1 MNAFVFP
8 GQGSQHLGMGADM
21 YNSNQKAQQIFEDA
35 NEILGFKITDIMFG
49 EDQEALKQT
58 NITQPAIYI
67 HSMVTALIANKFFKP
82 DAVAG
87 HSLGEF
93 TALAAANYISFED
106 GLTLVQKRAV
116 AMQEAC
122 EKNESSMAA
131 IVGLEDKIVEDVCL
145 ESKETL
151 VAANYNCP
159 GQIVISGTINA
170 VNLACTKLT
179 ELGARR
185 ALVLPVRGAFHS
197 PLMKSAEESLSKAIN
212 SIQFK
217 EGTCPIYQNITGMP
231 YTDIEKIKQNLVN
244 QLTNSVKWTQTME
257 NMKLNGLTSVTE
269 VGPGKVIQGLFKRI
283 SRDLET
289 KSLHQ
294 LIVQKLS

>member
-8 GQGSQHLGMGADM
+8 GQGSQHLGMGADL

-58 NITQPAIYI
+58 NITQPAIFI
-67 HSMVTALIANKFFKP
+67 HSMVIALIANKFFKP

-106 GLTLVQKRAV
+106 GLRLVQKRAI

-131 IVGLEDKIVEDVCL
+131 IVGLDENIVEDVCSQ
-145 ESKETL
+145 SKETL

-170 VNLACTKLT
+170 VNIACNKLT

-212 SIQFK
+212 NIQFK

-231 YTDIEKIKQNLVN
+231 YTDIEEIKQNLVN
-244 QLTNSVKWTQTME
+244 QLTSSVKWTQTME
-257 NMKLNGLTSVTE
+257 NMKLNGLASVTE
-269 VGPGKVIQGLFKRI
+269 VGPGKILQGLFKRI

-294 LIVQKLS
+294 LII

>member
-8 GQGSQHLGMGADM
+8 GQGSQHLGMGADL
-21 YNSNQKAQQIFEDA
+21 YNSDQKARQIFEDA
-35 NEILGFKITDIMFG
+35 NDILGFKITDIMFG
-49 EDQEALKQT
+49 ENQEALKQT

-67 HSMVTALIANKFFKP
+67 HSMVIALIADKFFKP
-82 DAVAG
+82 NAVAG

-106 GLTLVQKRAV
+106 GLRLVQKRAI

-131 IVGLEDKIVEDVCL
+131 IVGLDENIVEDVCSQ
-145 ESKETL
+145 SKETL

-170 VNLACTKLT
+170 VNLACNKLT

-212 SIQFK
+212 NVQFK

-231 YTDIEKIKQNLVN
+231 YTNIEEIKQNLVN
-244 QLTNSVKWTQTME
+244 QLTSSVKWTQTME
-257 NMKLNGLTSVTE
+257 NMKLNGLASVTE
-269 VGPGKVIQGLFKRI
+269 VGPGKVLQGLFKRI

-294 LIVQKLS
+294 LIV

>member
-8 GQGSQHLGMGADM
+8 GQGSQHLGMGADL
-21 YNSNQKAQQIFEDA
+21 YNSNHKAQQIFEDA

-49 EDQEALKQT
+49 EDQEALKET

-67 HSMVTALIANKFFKP
+67 HSMVIAIIANKFFKP
-82 DAVAG
+82 NAVAG

-106 GLTLVQKRAV
+106 GLRLVQKRAV

-131 IVGLEDKIVEDVCL
+131 IVGLEDKIVENVCL

-170 VNLACTKLT
+170 VNLACNKLT

-217 EGTCPIYQNITGMP
+217 EGTCPIYQNITGTP

-244 QLTNSVKWTQTME
+244 QLTSSVKWTQTME
-257 NMKLNGLTSVTE
+257 NMRLNGLTSVTE

-294 LIVQKLS
+294 LIV

>member
-8 GQGSQHLGMGADM
+8 GQGSQHLGMGADL
-21 YNSNQKAQQIFEDA
+21 YNSNHKAQQIFEDA

-67 HSMVTALIANKFFKP
+67 HSMVIALIADKFFKP
-82 DAVAG
+82 NAVAG

-106 GLTLVQKRAV
+106 GLRLVQKRAI

-131 IVGLEDKIVEDVCL
+131 IVGLDDNIVEGVCSQ
-145 ESKETL
+145 SKETL

-170 VNLACTKLT
+170 VNIACNKLT

-212 SIQFK
+212 NIQFK

-231 YTDIEKIKQNLVN
+231 YTDIEEIKQNLVN
-244 QLTNSVKWTQTME
+244 QLTSSVKWTQTMK
-257 NMKLNGLTSVTE
+257 NMKINGLSSVTE
-269 VGPGKVIQGLFKRI
+269 VGPGKVLQGLFKRI

-294 LIVQKLS
+294 LIV

>member
-1 MNAFVFP
+1 
-8 GQGSQHLGMGADM
+8 MGADL
-21 YNSNQKAQQIFEDA
+21 YNSNRKAQQIFEDA

-58 NITQPAIYI
+58 NITQPAIFI
-67 HSMVTALIANKFFKP
+67 HSMVIALVADKFFKP
-82 DAVAG
+82 NAVAG

-106 GLTLVQKRAV
+106 GLRLVQKRAI

-131 IVGLEDKIVEDVCL
+131 IVGLDDNTVEDVCSQ
-145 ESKETL
+145 SKETL

-170 VNLACTKLT
+170 VNIACNKLT

-212 SIQFK
+212 NIQFK

-231 YTDIEKIKQNLVN
+231 YTDIEKIKHNLVN
-244 QLTNSVKWTQTME
+244 QLTSSVKWTQTME

-294 LIVQKLS
+294 LIV

>member
-8 GQGSQHLGMGADM
+8 GQGSQHLGMGADL

-106 GLTLVQKRAV
+106 GLRLVQKRAV

-131 IVGLEDKIVEDVCL
+131 IVGLEDKIVEEVCL
-145 ESKETL
+145 QSKETL

-170 VNLACTKLT
+170 VNLACNKLT

-231 YTDIEKIKQNLVN
+231 YTDIEKIKHNLVN
-244 QLTNSVKWTQTME
+244 QLTSSVKWTQTME

-294 LIVQKLS
+294 LIV

>member
-1 MNAFVFP
+1 MNVFVFP
-8 GQGSQHLGMGADM
+8 GQGSQHLGMGADL
-21 YNSNQKAQQIFEDA
+21 YNSNHKAQQIFEDA

-67 HSMVTALIANKFFKP
+67 HSMVIALIAGKFFKP
-82 DAVAG
+82 SAVAG

-106 GLTLVQKRAV
+106 GLRLVQKRAI

-131 IVGLEDKIVEDVCL
+131 IVGLDDNIVEDVCSQ
-145 ESKETL
+145 SKETL

-170 VNLACTKLT
+170 VNIACNKLT

-212 SIQFK
+212 NIQFK

-231 YTDIEKIKQNLVN
+231 YTDIEEIKQNLVN
-244 QLTNSVKWTQTME
+244 QLTSSVKWTQTME
-257 NMKLNGLTSVTE
+257 NMKLNGLASVTE
-269 VGPGKVIQGLFKRI
+269 VGPGKVLQGLFKRI

-294 LIVQKLS
+294 LIV

>member
-8 GQGSQHLGMGADM
+8 GQGSQYLGMGADL
-21 YNSNQKAQQIFEDA
+21 YNSNHKAQKIFEDA

-67 HSMVTALIANKFFKP
+67 HSMVIALIAEKFFKP
-82 DAVAG
+82 NAVAG

-106 GLTLVQKRAV
+106 GLRLVQKRAI

-131 IVGLEDKIVEDVCL
+131 IVGLDDNTVEDVCSQ
-145 ESKETL
+145 SKETL

-170 VNLACTKLT
+170 VNIACNKLT

-212 SIQFK
+212 NIQFK

-231 YTDIEKIKQNLVN
+231 YTDIEEIKQNLVN
-244 QLTNSVKWTQTME
+244 QLTSSVKWTQTME
-257 NMKLNGLTSVTE
+257 NMKLNGLASVTE
-269 VGPGKVIQGLFKRI
+269 VGPGKVLQGLFKRI

-294 LIVQKLS
+294 LIV

>member
-8 GQGSQHLGMGADM
+8 GQGSQFIGMGADL
-21 YNSNQKAQQIFEDA
+21 YNSSQKAQQIFEDA
-35 NEILGFKITDIMFG
+35 NEILGYKITDIMFG
-49 EDQEALKQT
+49 EDPEALKQT

-67 HSMVTALIANKFFKP
+67 HSMVIALIANKFFKP
-82 DAVAG
+82 NAVAG

-106 GLTLVQKRAV
+106 GLKLVQKRAI

-122 EKNESSMAA
+122 EENESSMAA

-145 ESKETL
+145 QSEETL
-151 VAANYNCP
+151 VAANFNCP

-170 VNLACTKLT
+170 VNIACNKLT

-212 SIQFK
+212 NIHFK
-217 EGTCPIYQNITGMP
+217 EGTCPIYQNITGKP

-244 QLTNSVKWTQTME
+244 QLTSSVKWTQTMK
-257 NMKLNGLTSVTE
+257 NMKLNGLKSITE
-269 VGPGKVIQGLFKRI
+269 VGPGKVLQGLFKRI

-294 LIVQKLS
+294 LIV

>member
-8 GQGSQHLGMGADM
+8 GQGSQHLGMGADL
-21 YNSNQKAQQIFEDA
+21 YNSDQKARQIFEDA
-35 NEILGFKITDIMFG
+35 NDILGFKITDIMFG
-49 EDQEALKQT
+49 ENQEALKQT

-67 HSMVTALIANKFFKP
+67 HSMVIALIAEKFFKP
-82 DAVAG
+82 NAVAG

-93 TALAAANYISFED
+93 TALAASNYISFED
-106 GLTLVQKRAV
+106 GLRLVQKRAI

-131 IVGLEDKIVEDVCL
+131 IVGLDENIVEDVCSQ
-145 ESKETL
+145 SKETL

-170 VNLACTKLT
+170 VNIACNKLT

-212 SIQFK
+212 NVQFK

-231 YTDIEKIKQNLVN
+231 YTNIEEIKQNLVN
-244 QLTNSVKWTQTME
+244 QLTSSVKWTQTME
-257 NMKLNGLTSVTE
+257 NMKLNGLASVTE
-269 VGPGKVIQGLFKRI
+269 VGPGKVLQGLFKRI

-294 LIVQKLS
+294 LIV

>member
-8 GQGSQHLGMGADM
+8 GQGSQHLGMGADL

-35 NEILGFKITDIMFG
+35 NEILGLKITDIMFG

-67 HSMVTALIANKFFKP
+67 HSMVIALIADKFFKP
-82 DAVAG
+82 NAVAG

-106 GLTLVQKRAV
+106 GLRLVHKRAI

-131 IVGLEDKIVEDVCL
+131 IVGLDDNTVEDVCSQ
-145 ESKETL
+145 SKETL

-170 VNLACTKLT
+170 VNIACNKLT

-212 SIQFK
+212 NIQFK

-231 YTDIEKIKQNLVN
+231 YTDIEEIKQNLVN
-244 QLTNSVKWTQTME
+244 QLTSSVKWTQTME
-257 NMKLNGLTSVTE
+257 NMKLNGLASVTE
-269 VGPGKVIQGLFKRI
+269 VGPGKVLQGLFKRI

-294 LIVQKLS
+294 LIV

>member
-8 GQGSQHLGMGADM
+8 GQGSQHLGMGADL
-21 YNSNQKAQQIFEDA
+21 YNSNQKAQQVFEDA
-35 NEILGFKITDIMFG
+35 NEILGYKITDIMFG

-67 HSMVTALIANKFFKP
+67 HSMVAALVANKFFKP

-106 GLTLVQKRAV
+106 GLRLVQKRAI

-131 IVGLEDKIVEDVCL
+131 IVGLDDNIVEGVCSQ
-145 ESKETL
+145 SKETL

-159 GQIVISGTINA
+159 GQIVISGTFNA
-170 VNLACTKLT
+170 VNIACNKLT

-212 SIQFK
+212 NTQFK

-231 YTDIEKIKQNLVN
+231 YTDIEEIKQNLVN
-244 QLTNSVKWTQTME
+244 QLTSSVKWTQTME
-257 NMKLNGLTSVTE
+257 NMKINGLASVTE
-269 VGPGKVIQGLFKRI
+269 VGPGKVLQGLFKRI

-294 LIVQKLS
+294 LIV

>member
-8 GQGSQHLGMGADM
+8 GQGSQHLGMGADL
-21 YNSNQKAQQIFEDA
+21 YNSHHKAQQIFEDA

-58 NITQPAIYI
+58 DITQPAIYI
-67 HSMVTALIANKFFKP
+67 HSMVIAIIANKFFKP
-82 DAVAG
+82 NAVAG

-106 GLTLVQKRAV
+106 GLRLVQKRAV

-131 IVGLEDKIVEDVCL
+131 IVGLEDKIVENVCL

-170 VNLACTKLT
+170 VNLACNKLT

-212 SIQFK
+212 NIQFK
-217 EGTCPIYQNITGMP
+217 EGTCPIYQNITGTP

-244 QLTNSVKWTQTME
+244 QLTSSVKWTQTME
-257 NMKLNGLTSVTE
+257 NMRLNGLTSVTE

-294 LIVQKLS
+294 LIV

>member
-8 GQGSQHLGMGADM
+8 GQGSQHLGMGADL

-67 HSMVTALIANKFFKP
+67 HSIVIALIADKFFKP
-82 DAVAG
+82 NAVAG

-106 GLTLVQKRAV
+106 GLRLVYKRAI
-116 AMQEAC
+116 AMQKAC

-131 IVGLEDKIVEDVCL
+131 IVGLDDNTVEDVCS

-170 VNLACTKLT
+170 VNIACNKLT

-212 SIQFK
+212 NTQFK

-231 YTDIEKIKQNLVN
+231 YTDIEEIKQNLVN
-244 QLTNSVKWTQTME
+244 QLTRSVKWTQTME
-257 NMKLNGLTSVTE
+257 NMKINGLASVTE
-269 VGPGKVIQGLFKRI
+269 VGPGKVLQGLFKRI

-294 LIVQKLS
+294 LIV

>member
-1 MNAFVFP
+1 MNVFVFP
-8 GQGSQHLGMGADM
+8 GQGSQHLGMGADL
-21 YNSNQKAQQIFEDA
+21 YNSNHKAQQIFEDA

-67 HSMVTALIANKFFKP
+67 HSMVIALIADKFFKP
-82 DAVAG
+82 NAVAG

-106 GLTLVQKRAV
+106 GLRLVYKRAI

-131 IVGLEDKIVEDVCL
+131 IVGLDDNIVEDVCSQ
-145 ESKETL
+145 SKETL

-170 VNLACTKLT
+170 VNTACNKLT

-212 SIQFK
+212 NIQFK

-231 YTDIEKIKQNLVN
+231 YTDIEEIKQNLVN
-244 QLTNSVKWTQTME
+244 QLTSSVKWTQTME
-257 NMKLNGLTSVTE
+257 NMKINGLASVTE
-269 VGPGKVIQGLFKRI
+269 VGPGKVLQGLFKRV

-294 LIVQKLS
+294 LIV

>member
-8 GQGSQHLGMGADM
+8 GQGSQHLGMGADL
-21 YNSNQKAQQIFEDA
+21 YNSDQKARQIFEDA
-35 NEILGFKITDIMFG
+35 NDILGFKITDIMFG
-49 EDQEALKQT
+49 ENQEALKQT

-67 HSMVTALIANKFFKP
+67 HSMVIALIAEKFFKP
-82 DAVAG
+82 NAVAG

-93 TALAAANYISFED
+93 TALAASNYISFED
-106 GLTLVQKRAV
+106 GLRLVQKRAI

-131 IVGLEDKIVEDVCL
+131 IVGLDENIVEDVCSQ
-145 ESKETL
+145 SKETL

-159 GQIVISGTINA
+159 GQIVISGTITA
-170 VNLACTKLT
+170 VNIACNKLT

-212 SIQFK
+212 NVQFK

-231 YTDIEKIKQNLVN
+231 YTNIEEIKQNLVN
-244 QLTNSVKWTQTME
+244 QLTSSVKWTQTME

-269 VGPGKVIQGLFKRI
+269 VGPGKVLQGLFKRI

>member
-1 MNAFVFP
+1 MNVFVFP
-8 GQGSQHLGMGADM
+8 GQGSQHLGMGADL
-21 YNSNQKAQQIFEDA
+21 YNSNHKAQKIFEDA

-67 HSMVTALIANKFFKP
+67 HSMVIALIAEKFFKP
-82 DAVAG
+82 NAVAG

-106 GLTLVQKRAV
+106 GLRLVQKRAI

-131 IVGLEDKIVEDVCL
+131 IVGLDDNIVEDVCSQ
-145 ESKETL
+145 SKETL

-170 VNLACTKLT
+170 VNIACNKLT

-197 PLMKSAEESLSKAIN
+197 PLMKSAEESLS
-212 SIQFK
+212 
-217 EGTCPIYQNITGMP
+217 
-231 YTDIEKIKQNLVN
+231 
-244 QLTNSVKWTQTME
+244 
-257 NMKLNGLTSVTE
+257 
-269 VGPGKVIQGLFKRI
+269 
-283 SRDLET
+283 
-289 KSLHQ
+289 
-294 LIVQKLS
+294 LIHI

>member
-8 GQGSQHLGMGADM
+8 GQGSQHLGMGADL
-21 YNSNQKAQQIFEDA
+21 YNSNHKAQQIFEDA

-49 EDQEALKQT
+49 EDQEALKET

-67 HSMVTALIANKFFKP
+67 HSMVIAIIANKFFKP
-82 DAVAG
+82 NAVAG

-106 GLTLVQKRAV
+106 GLRLVQKRAI

-131 IVGLEDKIVEDVCL
+131 IVGLDDNIVEDVCS

-151 VAANYNCP
+151 VAANYNCA

-170 VNLACTKLT
+170 VNVACNKLI

-212 SIQFK
+212 NIQFK

-231 YTDIEKIKQNLVN
+231 YTDIEEIKQNLVN
-244 QLTNSVKWTQTME
+244 QLTSSVKWTHTME
-257 NMKLNGLTSVTE
+257 NMKLNGLASVTE
-269 VGPGKVIQGLFKRI
+269 VGPGKVLQGLFKKI

-294 LIVQKLS
+294 LIV

>member
-8 GQGSQHLGMGADM
+8 GQGSQHLGMGADL

-106 GLTLVQKRAV
+106 GLRLVQKRAL

-145 ESKETL
+145 QSKETL

-170 VNLACTKLT
+170 VNLACNKLT

-212 SIQFK
+212 NTQFK

-231 YTDIEKIKQNLVN
+231 YTDIEEIKQNLVN
-244 QLTNSVKWTQTME
+244 QLTSSVKWTQTME
-257 NMKLNGLTSVTE
+257 NMKINGLASVTE
-269 VGPGKVIQGLFKRI
+269 VGPGKVLQGLFKRI

-294 LIVQKLS
+294 LII

>member
-1 MNAFVFP
+1 MNVFVFP
-8 GQGSQHLGMGADM
+8 GQGSQHLGMGADL
-21 YNSNQKAQQIFEDA
+21 YNSNHKAQQIFEDA

-67 HSMVTALIANKFFKP
+67 HSMVIALIADKFFKP
-82 DAVAG
+82 NAVAG

-106 GLTLVQKRAV
+106 GLRLVYKRAI

-131 IVGLEDKIVEDVCL
+131 IVGLDDNTVEDVCSQ
-145 ESKETL
+145 SKETL

-170 VNLACTKLT
+170 VNIACNKLT

-212 SIQFK
+212 NIQFK

-231 YTDIEKIKQNLVN
+231 YTDIEEIKQNLVN
-244 QLTNSVKWTQTME
+244 QLTSSVKWTQTME
-257 NMKLNGLTSVTE
+257 NMKLNGLASVTE
-269 VGPGKVIQGLFKRI
+269 VGPGKVLQGLFKRI

-294 LIVQKLS
+294 LII

>member
-1 MNAFVFP
+1 MNVFVFP
-8 GQGSQHLGMGADM
+8 GQGSQHLGMGADL
-21 YNSNQKAQQIFEDA
+21 YNSNHKAQQIFEDA

-67 HSMVTALIANKFFKP
+67 HSMVIALIADKFFKP
-82 DAVAG
+82 NAVAG

-106 GLTLVQKRAV
+106 GLRLVQKRAI

-131 IVGLEDKIVEDVCL
+131 IVGLDDNTVEDVCL
-145 ESKETL
+145 QSKETL

-170 VNLACTKLT
+170 VNIACNKLT

-212 SIQFK
+212 NIQFK

-231 YTDIEKIKQNLVN
+231 YTDIEEIKQNLVN
-244 QLTNSVKWTQTME
+244 QLTSPVKWTQTME
-257 NMKLNGLTSVTE
+257 NMKLNGLASVTE
-269 VGPGKVIQGLFKRI
+269 VGPGKVLQGLFKRI

-294 LIVQKLS
+294 LIV

>member
-49 EDQEALKQT
+49 EDLEALKQT

-145 ESKETL
+145 QSKETL

-231 YTDIEKIKQNLVN
+231 YTNIEKIKQNLVD
-244 QLTNSVKWTQTME
+244 QLTSSVKWTQTME

-269 VGPGKVIQGLFKRI
+269 VGPGKVIQALFKRI

-294 LIVQKLS
+294 LIV

>member
-8 GQGSQHLGMGADM
+8 GQGSQHLGMGADL
-21 YNSNQKAQQIFEDA
+21 YNSDQKARQIFEDA
-35 NEILGFKITDIMFG
+35 NDILGFKITDIMFG
-49 EDQEALKQT
+49 ENQEALKQT

-67 HSMVTALIANKFFKP
+67 HSMVIALIAEKFFKP
-82 DAVAG
+82 NAVAG

-106 GLTLVQKRAV
+106 GLRLVQKRAI

-131 IVGLEDKIVEDVCL
+131 IVGLDENIVEDVCSQ
-145 ESKETL
+145 SKETL

-170 VNLACTKLT
+170 VNIACNKLT
-179 ELGARR
+179 ELGAKR

-212 SIQFK
+212 NVQFK

-231 YTDIEKIKQNLVN
+231 YTNIEEIKQNLVN
-244 QLTNSVKWTQTME
+244 QLTSSVKWTQTME
-257 NMKLNGLTSVTE
+257 NMKLNGLASVTE
-269 VGPGKVIQGLFKRI
+269 VGPGKVLQGLFKRI

-294 LIVQKLS
+294 LIV

>member
-8 GQGSQHLGMGADM
+8 GQGSQHLGMGADL

-106 GLTLVQKRAV
+106 GLRLVQKRAL

-145 ESKETL
+145 QSKETL
-151 VAANYNCP
+151 VAANYNYP

-170 VNLACTKLT
+170 VNLACNKLT

-212 SIQFK
+212 GIQFK

-231 YTDIEKIKQNLVN
+231 YTDIEKIKHNLVN
-244 QLTNSVKWTQTME
+244 QLTSSVKWTQTME

-294 LIVQKLS
+294 LIV

>member
-8 GQGSQHLGMGADM
+8 GQGSQHLGMGADL

-67 HSMVTALIANKFFKP
+67 HSMVIALIADKFFKP
-82 DAVAG
+82 NAVAG

-106 GLTLVQKRAV
+106 GLRLVHKRAI

-131 IVGLEDKIVEDVCL
+131 IVGLDDNTVEDVCSQ
-145 ESKETL
+145 SKETL

-170 VNLACTKLT
+170 VNIACNKLT

-212 SIQFK
+212 NIQFK

-231 YTDIEKIKQNLVN
+231 YTDIEEIKQNLVN
-244 QLTNSVKWTQTME
+244 QLTSSVKWTQTME
-257 NMKLNGLTSVTE
+257 NMKLNGLASVTE
-269 VGPGKVIQGLFKRI
+269 VGPGKVLQGLFKRI

-294 LIVQKLS
+294 LIV

>member
-1 MNAFVFP
+1 MNVFVFP
-8 GQGSQHLGMGADM
+8 GQGSQHLGMGADL
-21 YNSNQKAQQIFEDA
+21 YNSNHKAQQIFEDA

-67 HSMVTALIANKFFKP
+67 HSMVSALIANKFFKP
-82 DAVAG
+82 DAAAG

-106 GLTLVQKRAV
+106 GLRLVYKRAI

-131 IVGLEDKIVEDVCL
+131 IVGLDDNIVEDVCSQ
-145 ESKETL
+145 SKETL

-170 VNLACTKLT
+170 VNIACNKLT

-212 SIQFK
+212 NIQFK

-231 YTDIEKIKQNLVN
+231 YTDIEEIKQNLVN
-244 QLTNSVKWTQTME
+244 QLTSSVKWTQTME
-257 NMKLNGLTSVTE
+257 NMKLNGLASVTE
-269 VGPGKVIQGLFKRI
+269 VGPGKVLQGLFKRI

-294 LIVQKLS
+294 LIV

>member
-8 GQGSQHLGMGADM
+8 GQGSQYLGMGADL
-21 YNSNQKAQQIFEDA
+21 YKSNQKAQQIFEDA

-67 HSMVTALIANKFFKP
+67 HSMVIALIADKFFKP
-82 DAVAG
+82 NAVAG

-106 GLTLVQKRAV
+106 GLRLVYKRAI

-131 IVGLEDKIVEDVCL
+131 IVGLDDNTVEDVCSQ
-145 ESKETL
+145 SKETL

-170 VNLACTKLT
+170 VNIACNKLT

-212 SIQFK
+212 NIQFK

-231 YTDIEKIKQNLVN
+231 YTDIEEIKQNLVN
-244 QLTNSVKWTQTME
+244 QLTSSVKWTQTME
-257 NMKLNGLTSVTE
+257 NMKLNGLASVTE
-269 VGPGKVIQGLFKRI
+269 VGPGKVLQGLFKRI

-294 LIVQKLS
+294 LIV

>member
-8 GQGSQHLGMGADM
+8 GQGSQHLGMGADL
-21 YNSNQKAQQIFEDA
+21 YNSNRKAQQIFEDA

-67 HSMVTALIANKFFKP
+67 HSMVITLIANKFFMP
-82 DAVAG
+82 NAVAG

-106 GLTLVQKRAV
+106 GLRLVQKRAI

-131 IVGLEDKIVEDVCL
+131 IVGLEDKIVEDVCS

-159 GQIVISGTINA
+159 GQIVISGSINA
-170 VNLACTKLT
+170 VNIACNKLT

-212 SIQFK
+212 NIQFK
-217 EGTCPIYQNITGMP
+217 DGTCPIYQNITGMP
-231 YTDIEKIKQNLVN
+231 YTDIGKIKQNLVN

-257 NMKLNGLTSVTE
+257 NMKFNGLTSVTE
-269 VGPGKVIQGLFKRI
+269 VGPGKVLQGLFKRI

-294 LIVQKLS
+294 LIV

>member
-1 MNAFVFP
+1 MNVFVFP
-8 GQGSQHLGMGADM
+8 GQGSQHLGMGADL
-21 YNSNQKAQQIFEDA
+21 YNSNHKAQQIFEDA

-67 HSMVTALIANKFFKP
+67 HSMVIALIADKFFKP
-82 DAVAG
+82 NAVAG

-106 GLTLVQKRAV
+106 GLRLVYKRAI

-131 IVGLEDKIVEDVCL
+131 IVGLDDNIVEDVCSQ
-145 ESKETL
+145 SKETL

-170 VNLACTKLT
+170 VNIACNKLT

-212 SIQFK
+212 NIQFK

-231 YTDIEKIKQNLVN
+231 YTDIEEIKQNLVN
-244 QLTNSVKWTQTME
+244 QLTSSVKWTQTME
-257 NMKLNGLTSVTE
+257 NMKLNGLASVTE
-269 VGPGKVIQGLFKRI
+269 VGPGKVLQGLFKRI

-294 LIVQKLS
+294 LII

>member
-8 GQGSQHLGMGADM
+8 GQGSQHLGMGADL
-21 YNSNQKAQQIFEDA
+21 YNSDQKARQIFEDA
-35 NEILGFKITDIMFG
+35 NDILGFKITDIMFG
-49 EDQEALKQT
+49 ENQEALKQT

-67 HSMVTALIANKFFKP
+67 HSMVIALIAEKFFKP
-82 DAVAG
+82 NAVAG

-93 TALAAANYISFED
+93 TALAASNYISFED
-106 GLTLVQKRAV
+106 GLRLVQKRAI

-131 IVGLEDKIVEDVCL
+131 IIGLDENIVEDVCS

-170 VNLACTKLT
+170 VNIACNKLT

-212 SIQFK
+212 NVQFK

-231 YTDIEKIKQNLVN
+231 YTNIEEIKQNLVN
-244 QLTNSVKWTQTME
+244 QLTSSVKWTQTME
-257 NMKLNGLTSVTE
+257 NMKINGLASVTE
-269 VGPGKVIQGLFKRI
+269 VGPGKVLQGLFKRI

-294 LIVQKLS
+294 LIV

>member
-1 MNAFVFP
+1 MNVFVFP
-8 GQGSQHLGMGADM
+8 GQGSQHLGMGADL
-21 YNSNQKAQQIFEDA
+21 YNSNHKAQQIFEDA

-58 NITQPAIYI
+58 NITQPAIFI
-67 HSMVTALIANKFFKP
+67 HSMVIALVADKFFKP
-82 DAVAG
+82 NAVAG

-106 GLTLVQKRAV
+106 GLRLVYKRAI

-131 IVGLEDKIVEDVCL
+131 IVGLDDNIVEDVCSQ
-145 ESKETL
+145 SKETL

-170 VNLACTKLT
+170 VNIACNKLT

-212 SIQFK
+212 NIQFK

-231 YTDIEKIKQNLVN
+231 YTDIEEIKQNLVN
-244 QLTNSVKWTQTME
+244 QLTSSVKWTQTME
-257 NMKLNGLTSVTE
+257 NMKLNGLASVTE
-269 VGPGKVIQGLFKRI
+269 VGPGKVLQGLFKRI

-294 LIVQKLS
+294 LIV

>member
-8 GQGSQHLGMGADM
+8 GQGSQHPGMGADL
-21 YNSNQKAQQIFEDA
+21 YNSNQKAQQVFEDA

-82 DAVAG
+82 NAVAG

-106 GLTLVQKRAV
+106 GLRLVQKRAI

-131 IVGLEDKIVEDVCL
+131 IVGLDDNIVEGVCSQ
-145 ESKETL
+145 SKETL

-170 VNLACTKLT
+170 VNIACNKLT

-212 SIQFK
+212 GIQFK

-231 YTDIEKIKQNLVN
+231 YTDIEEIKQNLVN
-244 QLTNSVKWTQTME
+244 QLTSSVKWTQTME
-257 NMKLNGLTSVTE
+257 NMKLNGLASVTE
-269 VGPGKVIQGLFKRI
+269 VGPGKVLQGLFKRI

-294 LIVQKLS
+294 LII

>member
-8 GQGSQHLGMGADM
+8 GQGSQHLGMGADL

-106 GLTLVQKRAV
+106 GLRLVQKRAV

-145 ESKETL
+145 QSKETL

-170 VNLACTKLT
+170 VNLACNKLT

-212 SIQFK
+212 GIHFK

-231 YTDIEKIKQNLVN
+231 YTDIEKIKHNLVN
-244 QLTNSVKWTQTME
+244 QLTSSVKWTQTMK

-294 LIVQKLS
+294 LIV

>member
-8 GQGSQHLGMGADM
+8 GQGSQHLGMGADL
-21 YNSNQKAQQIFEDA
+21 YNSNHKAQQIFEDA

-49 EDQEALKQT
+49 EDQEALKET

-67 HSMVTALIANKFFKP
+67 HSMVIAIIANKFFKP
-82 DAVAG
+82 NAVAG

-106 GLTLVQKRAV
+106 GLRLVQKRAI

-131 IVGLEDKIVEDVCL
+131 IVGLDDNIVEDVCS

-151 VAANYNCP
+151 VAANYNCA

-170 VNLACTKLT
+170 VNVACNKLT

-212 SIQFK
+212 NTQFK

-231 YTDIEKIKQNLVN
+231 YTDIEEIKQNLVN
-244 QLTNSVKWTQTME
+244 QLTSSVKWTQTME
-257 NMKLNGLTSVTE
+257 NMKLNGLASVTE
-269 VGPGKVIQGLFKRI
+269 VGPGKVLQGLFKRI
-283 SRDLET
+283 ARDIET
-289 KSLHQ
+289 RSLHQ
-294 LIVQKLS
+294 LIV

>member
-8 GQGSQHLGMGADM
+8 GQGSQHLGMGADL

-106 GLTLVQKRAV
+106 GLRLVQKRAL

-145 ESKETL
+145 QSKETL

-170 VNLACTKLT
+170 VNLACNKLT

-212 SIQFK
+212 GIQFK
-217 EGTCPIYQNITGMP
+217 EGTCPIYQNITGTP
-231 YTDIEKIKQNLVN
+231 YTDIEKIKHNLVN
-244 QLTNSVKWTQTME
+244 QLTNSVKWTQTMK

-294 LIVQKLS
+294 LIV

>member
-8 GQGSQHLGMGADM
+8 GQGSQHLGMGADL
-21 YNSNQKAQQIFEDA
+21 YNSDQKARQIFEDA
-35 NEILGFKITDIMFG
+35 NDILGFKITDIMFG
-49 EDQEALKQT
+49 ENQEALKQT

-67 HSMVTALIANKFFKP
+67 HSMVIALIAEKFFKP
-82 DAVAG
+82 NAVAG

-93 TALAAANYISFED
+93 TALAASNYISFED
-106 GLTLVQKRAV
+106 GLRLVQKRAI

-131 IVGLEDKIVEDVCL
+131 IVGLDENIVEDVCSQ
-145 ESKETL
+145 SKETL

-170 VNLACTKLT
+170 VNIACNKLT

-212 SIQFK
+212 NVQFK

-231 YTDIEKIKQNLVN
+231 YTNIEEIKQNLVN
-244 QLTNSVKWTQTME
+244 QLTSSVKWTQTMK
-257 NMKLNGLTSVTE
+257 NMKLNGLASVTE
-269 VGPGKVIQGLFKRI
+269 VGPGKVLQGLFKRI

-294 LIVQKLS
+294 LIV

>member
-1 MNAFVFP
+1 MNVFVFP
-8 GQGSQHLGMGADM
+8 GQGSQHLGMGADL
-21 YNSNQKAQQIFEDA
+21 YNSNHKAQQIFEDA

-67 HSMVTALIANKFFKP
+67 HSMVIALIADKFFKP
-82 DAVAG
+82 NAVAG

-106 GLTLVQKRAV
+106 GLRLVYKRAI

-131 IVGLEDKIVEDVCL
+131 IVGLDDNIVEDVCSQ
-145 ESKETL
+145 SKETL

-170 VNLACTKLT
+170 VNIACNKLT

-197 PLMKSAEESLSKAIN
+197 PLMKSAEESLTKAIN
-212 SIQFK
+212 NIQFK

-231 YTDIEKIKQNLVN
+231 YTDIEEIKQNLVN
-244 QLTNSVKWTQTME
+244 QLTSSVKWTQTME
-257 NMKLNGLTSVTE
+257 NMKLNGLASVTE
-269 VGPGKVIQGLFKRI
+269 VGPGKVLQGLFKRI

-294 LIVQKLS
+294 LIV